1 MDIYRTNVLQVIQ
14 MKSIDYSQM
23 PLRYILC
30 IDVKSFFASV
40 EAVRRGI
47 DPLEAYII
55 VVSDVRRPGAVV
67 LASSPKVKSEY
78 NIKTGNRKFE
88 VPNDPKLMV
97 VDPSMGLYL
106 EVNRQIND
114 IFRQYAADEDIL
126 VYSIDESFLDI
137 TATAHLFGDPGRAA
151 MRLRDQIKREIGLN
165 VTIGIGD
172 NPLLAKLAL
181 DNEAKKKKSQI
192 AYWSYER
199 IPETIWKIPNLRDFW
214 GISRG
219 WEQRLNKLGIHSIY
233 SLAHFDPHILHS
245 KFGIIGLQQYYH
257 ANGVDYSII
266 SRPAVQRSKG
276 FSKGQVLMR
285 DYFDREEILTIMDEM
300 IDDVAMRLRRHRS
313 LCRTI
318 GFYCGYS
325 STVNHPG
332 IALSKRLK
340 VATSDTA
347 EIRTVFHSMFLRH
360 WRGEPV
366 RQFNISLNDLED
378 DTGRQLSMWDLTA
391 DEGRAVDHVIDE
403 IRDRFGKTAIFKGH
417 SLTVGS
423 TFFERSQNI
432 GGHKGM
438 SEVK

>member
-1 MDIYRTNVLQVIQ
+1 MST
-14 MKSIDYSQM
+14 IDYSKM
-23 PLRYILC
+23 PLRYLMC

-47 DPLEAYII
+47 DPLEAYIV
-55 VVSDVRRPGAVV
+55 VVSDVRRPGAIV
-67 LASSPKVKSEY
+67 LASSPKVKSEF

-97 VDPSMGLYL
+97 VDPSMSLYL
-106 EVNRQIND
+106 EINRQIND

-126 VYSIDESFLDI
+126 VYSIDESFLDV
-137 TATAHLFGDPGRAA
+137 TGTAHLFGDPGKVAV
-151 MRLRDQIKREIGLN
+151 RLRDQIKQEIGLN

-199 IPETIWKIPNLRDFW
+199 IPETVWKIPKLTDFW

-219 WEQRLNKLGIHSIY
+219 WERRLNKLGIHSIY
-233 SLAHFDPHILHS
+233 SLAHFDPHILES
-245 KFGIIGLQQYYH
+245 KFGIMGLQQYYH
-257 ANGVDYSII
+257 ANGVDYSVI
-266 SRPAVQRSKG
+266 SEPGIQKSKG
-276 FSKGQVLMR
+276 FSKGQILMR
-285 DYFDREEILTIMDEM
+285 DYYEKEEILTILDEM
-300 IDDVAMRLRRHRS
+300 IDDVTMRLRRHRS
-313 LCRTI
+313 LCCSI

-325 STVNHPG
+325 SSVNHPG
-332 IALSKRLK
+332 IGVSKRLK
-340 VATSDTA
+340 VPTSDTA
-347 EIRTVFHSMFLRH
+347 TLREIFRSLFVKH
-360 WRGEPV
+360 WQGEPV
-366 RQFNISLNDLED
+366 RQFNIALNDLTED
-378 DTGRQLSMWDLTA
+378 FGRQLSLWDYTG
-391 DEGRAVDHVIDE
+391 DDGRAVDLVIDE

-417 SLTVGS
+417 SLTRGS

-432 GGHKGM
+432 GGHKGL

>member
-1 MDIYRTNVLQVIQ
+1 MAE
-14 MKSIDYSQM
+14 IDYDRM
-23 PLRYILC
+23 PLRYLLC
-30 IDVKSFFASV
+30 VDVKSFFASV

-47 DPLEAYII
+47 DPLEAYIV

-67 LASSPKVKSEY
+67 LASSPKIKAEY
-78 NIKTGNRKFE
+78 GIRTGNRHFE
-88 VPNDPKLMV
+88 VPKNDPKIMI
-97 VDPSMGLYL
+97 VDPSMALYL
-106 EVNRQIND
+106 EINRQIND

-137 TATAHLFGDPGRAA
+137 TATAHLFGDPGKTAVE
-151 MRLRDQIKREIGLN
+151 LRDRIKAETGLS

-199 IPETIWKIPNLRDFW
+199 IPETIWKIPKLTDFW

-219 WEQRLNKLGIHSIY
+219 WERRLNKLGIHSIY
-233 SLAHFDPHILHS
+233 ALAHYDPHILES

-257 ANGVDYSII
+257 ANGVDYSVI
-266 SRPAVQRSKG
+266 SQPIQVRNKG

-285 DYFDREEILTIMDEM
+285 DYFVKEEILTILDEM
-300 IDDVAMRLRRHRS
+300 IDDVVMRLRRNKS
-313 LCRTI
+313 LCRSI
-318 GFYCGYS
+318 QFYCGYS
-325 STVNHPG
+325 STGNDPG
-332 IALSKRLK
+332 FGISKKFK

-347 EIRTVFHSMFLRH
+347 DIRAVFHVIFEQN
-360 WRGEPV
+360 WRGQPV
-366 RQFNISLNDLED
+366 RQFNVALNDLEED
-378 DTGRQLSMWDLTA
+378 AGQQMSLWDYA
-391 DEGRAVDHVIDE
+391 GDEDRAVDHVIDE
-403 IRDRFGKTAIFKGH
+403 IRDRFGKTAVFRGH
-417 SLTVGS
+417 SLTSGS

-438 SEVK
+438 SEVD